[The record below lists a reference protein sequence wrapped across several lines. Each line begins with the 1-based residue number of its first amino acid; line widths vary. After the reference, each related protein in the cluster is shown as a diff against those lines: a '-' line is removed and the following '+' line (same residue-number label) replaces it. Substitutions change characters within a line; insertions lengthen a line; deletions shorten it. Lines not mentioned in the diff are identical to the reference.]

1 MSLVPVPQLSV
12 QQLRSDFSG
21 KNSVIDALL
30 TRYDQLESEAMKIRT
45 TAFSQELTYETP
57 NGIRLANPLLGAIVS
72 YERLMHYTL
81 RELGF
86 AVRMYDQ
93 DHTRDE
99 DSVDTFLASLG
110 AHQRPHHAMNR
121 PIDATGT

>member
-1 MSLVPVPQLSV
+1 MSLVPVPQLSI
-12 QQLRSDFSG
+12 QELRSDFVG

-30 TRYDQLESEAMKIRT
+30 TRYEQLETEAMKLRT
-45 TAFSQELTYETP
+45 TAFAGELTYETP
-57 NGIRLANPLLGAIVS
+57 YGTRLPHPLLGTIVS

-93 DHTRDE
+93 ASTQAE
-99 DSVDTFLASLG
+99 DSVDTFIASLN
-110 AHQRPHHAMNR
+110 AQQRPHHAMNR
-121 PIDATGT
+121 PIDAQSS

>member
-30 TRYDQLESEAMKIRT
+30 TRYDQLESEAMRLRT
-45 TAFSQELTYETP
+45 AAFSDDLTYETP
-57 NGIRLANPLLGAIVS
+57 YGTRLPHPLLGAIVS

-93 DHTRDE
+93 TSTQQE
-99 DSVDTFLASLG
+99 DSVDTFIASLQ

-121 PIDATGT
+121 PIDATGS